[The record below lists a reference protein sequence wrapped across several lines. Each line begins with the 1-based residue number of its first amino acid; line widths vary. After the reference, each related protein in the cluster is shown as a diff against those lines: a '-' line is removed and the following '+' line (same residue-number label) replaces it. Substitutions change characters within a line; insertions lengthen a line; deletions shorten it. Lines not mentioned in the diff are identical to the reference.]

1 MPLQESHKLP
11 YREFISFSER
21 SQLACKIRN
30 LALDITKKWRRKFNC
45 IGWMWWFFQ
54 TSVKGNFTNCHGNL
68 TLKRF
73 AGSWIL
79 VTPWELTCREVTGLC
94 YSYLGPSTKNHKL
107 AESCSLTRSGL
118 SGYRP
123 RKGQNKKSGCRRE
136 RYVNFGGR
144 KGRALRCHENVWK
157 LISFPSSDLSSCSY
171 STALWTRDS

>member
-30 LALDITKKWRRKFNC
+30 LALDSTKKWRRKFKC

-54 TSVKGNFTNCHGNL
+54 TSVKGNFTNYHGNL

-73 AGSWIL
+73 AGPRENWPAVKSQDFVIVTWGL
-79 VTPWELTCREVTGLC
+79 VQRITNRQRAALLQGQGWVATVPGWG
-94 YSYLGPSTKNHKL
+94 
-107 AESCSLTRSGL
+107 
-118 SGYRP
+118 
-123 RKGQNKKSGCRRE
+123 KGQNRKSGCRRE

-157 LISFPSSDLSSCSY
+157 LTSFPNSDLSSCSY